1 MKAIQVIFENP
12 AFNFCTDCN
21 PKASNEDIKTYF
33 LSNAFNVGSGEDHLE
48 VPLKVRFMYEVV
60 AGSFEGE
67 RGYLDLNSGSQPL
80 IHLHTLSGEVL
91 AVTKRQIEQVI

>member
-1 MKAIQVIFENP
+1 MKTVQVIFKNP

-21 PKASNEDIKTYF
+21 PKASNEGIEAYF
-33 LSNAFNVGSGEDHLE
+33 LNGAFNVGSGEDHLE
-48 VPLKVRFMYEVV
+48 VPLKVRFMYKVV

-67 RGYLDLNSGSQPL
+67 RGYIDLNSGSQPL
-80 IHLHTLSGEVL
+80 IHLHASSGEVL

>member
-1 MKAIQVIFENP
+1 MKTIQVIFKNP

-48 VPLKVRFMYEVV
+48 VPLKVRFMYKVV

-67 RGYLDLNSGSQPL
+67 RGYININSGSRPL
-80 IHLHTLSGEVL
+80 LHLHTPSGEVS
-91 AVTKRQIEQVI
+91 R